1 MCAKNAVAMGAS
13 PIRPYCAR
21 PSTASAVTPA
31 AREAHRKPTY
41 ACVSHPPG
49 VGTNGN
55 HMRPWRGITALPT
68 PLRWAKPHTTSLR
81 RPVSHFNHPIRSAKQ
96 RHAAAREAYRKP
108 TLTKGGHKWQPY
120 TPLARYNRPQTP
132 LRCAPPTQPHCAA
145 PSTTFNHPIRSAK
158 QRHAA
163 AREAYRK
170 PTLTKGGHKWQ
181 PYAPLARHNRLQTPL
196 RWRSPTQPHCA
207 GLSTTSTIPPSA
219 PNSVAPAAREAHR
232 KPTHAC
238 VSRSPGAA
246 VAQPGG

>member
-1 MCAKNAVAMGAS
+1 MGAS
-13 PIRPYCAR
+13 PIRPYCAG

-120 TPLARYNRPQTP
+120 APLARYNRPQTP
-132 LRCAPPTQPHCAA
+132 LRWA
-145 PSTTFNHPIRSAK
+145 
-158 QRHAA
+158 
-163 AREAYRK
+163 
-170 PTLTKGGHKWQ
+170 
-181 PYAPLARHNRLQTPL
+181 
-196 RWRSPTQPHCA
+196 SPTQPHCA
-207 GLSTTSTIPPSA
+207 GLSTTSTIQSA
-219 PNSVAPAAREAHR
+219 EPNSVTPPHGKHTGNPRSPRAGTNGNHIRPWRGITASKRHCDGEAPHNLTAPACQPLRPSRPQRQTASRPPRGSTQE
-232 KPTHAC
+232 THTRLRQPFAGGGG
-238 VSRSPGAA
+238 GAA
-246 VAQPGG
+246 GG